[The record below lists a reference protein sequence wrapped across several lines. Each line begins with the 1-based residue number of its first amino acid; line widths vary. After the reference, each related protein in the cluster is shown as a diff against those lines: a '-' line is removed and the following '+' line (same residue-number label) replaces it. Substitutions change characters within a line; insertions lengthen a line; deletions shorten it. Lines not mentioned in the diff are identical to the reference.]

1 MKRPFLATGHEVVSR
16 ENKKAEK
23 AFEEREKAEK
33 AEKALKKAADKGVS
47 DVKGDNNK
55 KPISEDQVD
64 SKKNSRKQEGPSKKT
79 FKREEGSADG
89 KK

>member
-1 MKRPFLATGHEVVSR
+1 MRRPFLATGHEVVSR

-33 AEKALKKAADKGVS
+33 AEKALKKVADKRAS

-55 KPISEDQVD
+55 KPISEGQVD
-64 SKKNSRKQEGPSKKT
+64 SKKNSHKQEGPSKKT
-79 FKREEGSADG
+79 FKREEGSPDG

>member
-1 MKRPFLATGHEVVSR
+1 LRR
-16 ENKKAEK
+16 D
-23 AFEEREKAEK
+23 
-33 AEKALKKAADKGVS
+33 ADRGVS